1 MMSKNVV
8 IIGAGGH
15 GRVVADTI
23 TLCGDNVVG
32 FLDDNALSDDKIKV
46 IGKNSDAC
54 KYCDGETYLFVAIGN
69 CKVRKE
75 IMESLPD
82 AKWYTVIHPSAV
94 VSPSAVIGEGAC
106 VLPNAV
112 VNNSAVIGKGVVV
125 NSGAIVDHDNIIGNY
140 SLLAC
145 GAHLPGSVSVGECCW
160 VGVGSTIS
168 NNISICGNV
177 RLEAGT
183 VVVEDIREEGTY
195 MGVPAKKI
203 K

>member
-1 MMSKNVV
+1 MSRNVV

-23 TLCGDNVVG
+23 VLCGDKVVG
-32 FLDDNALSDDKIKV
+32 FLDDNAQSDEYMKI
-46 IGKNSDAC
+46 IGKNTDAH
-54 KYCDGETYLFVAIGN
+54 KYCDGETYIFVAIGN
-69 CKVRKE
+69 CKVRKA

-82 AKWYTVIHPSAV
+82 AKWYTAIHPSAV
-94 VSPSAVIGEGAC
+94 VSPSAKIGEGSC

-125 NSGAIVDHDNIIGNY
+125 NTGATVDHDNVIGDY

-145 GAHLPGSVSVGECCW
+145 GVHLAGTVSVGECTW

-168 NNISICGNV
+168 NNISVGDNV

-183 VVVEDIREEGTY
+183 VVVEDINEEGTY
-195 MGVPAKKI
+195 SGVPAGKI
-203 K
+203 R

>member
-1 MMSKNVV
+1 MNRNVV

-23 TLCGDNVVG
+23 ELSGDKVIG
-32 FLDDNALSDDKIKV
+32 FLDDNAQSDEKLNI
-46 IGKNSDAC
+46 IGKNADAY

-69 CKVRKE
+69 CKVRKD
-75 IMESLPD
+75 IMDKLPN
-82 AKWYTVIHPSAV
+82 AKWYTAIHPSAV
-94 VSPSAVIGEGAC
+94 ISPSAIIGKGSC

-125 NSGAIVDHDNIIGNY
+125 NTGATVDHDNVIGDY

-145 GAHLPGSVSVGECCW
+145 GVHLAGTVSVGECTW
-160 VGVGSTIS
+160 VGVGTTIS
-168 NNISICGNV
+168 NNVSVCDNV

-183 VVVEDIREEGTY
+183 VVIEDITEEGTY
-195 MGVPAKKI
+195 IGVPSRKI

>member
-1 MMSKNVV
+1 MNKNVV

-32 FLDDNALSDDKIKV
+32 FLDDNAKSDEKMNV
-46 IGKNSDAC
+46 IGKNADAH

-69 CKVRKE
+69 CKVRKD

-82 AKWYTVIHPSAV
+82 AKWYTAIHPSAV
-94 VSPSAVIGEGAC
+94 VSPFAIIGEGSC

-125 NSGAIVDHDNIIGNY
+125 NTGATVDHDNIVGDY

-145 GAHLPGSVSVGECCW
+145 GAHLAGTVSVGECTW

-168 NNISICGNV
+168 NNVSVCGNV

-183 VVVEDIREEGTY
+183 VIVEDIKEEGTY
-195 MGVPAKKI
+195 IGVPARKI

>member
-1 MMSKNVV
+1 MSKNVV

-15 GRVVADTI
+15 GRVVADAI
-23 TLCGDNVVG
+23 KLCGDNLVG
-32 FLDDNALSDDKIKV
+32 FLDDNASSNDNIKI
-46 IGKNSDAC
+46 IGKNADAH
-54 KYCDGETYLFVAIGN
+54 KYCNGDTYLFVAIGN

-82 AKWYTVIHPSAV
+82 AKWYTAIHPSSV
-94 VSPSAVIGEGAC
+94 ISPFVAIGEGSC

-125 NSGAIVDHDNIIGNY
+125 NTGAIVDHDNTIGDY

-145 GAHLPGSVSVGECCW
+145 GAHLAGTVSVGECAW

-168 NNISICGNV
+168 NNISVCANV

-183 VVVEDIREEGTY
+183 VVIEDIKEEGIY
-195 MGVPAKKI
+195 MGVPARKI

>member
-1 MMSKNVV
+1 MSKNVV

-23 TLCGDNVVG
+23 TLCGDKVVG
-32 FLDDNALSDDKIKV
+32 FLDDNAQSDENMKV
-46 IGKNSDAC
+46 IGKKADAH

-82 AKWYTVIHPSAV
+82 AKWYIAIHPSAV
-94 VSPSAVIGEGAC
+94 VSPSAKIGEGSC
-106 VLPNAV
+106 VLPNAA
-112 VNNSAVIGKGVVV
+112 VNNSAEIGKGVVV
-125 NSGAIVDHDNIIGNY
+125 NTGAAVDHDNVIGDY

-145 GAHLPGSVSVGECCW
+145 GAHLAGTVSVGECTW
-160 VGVGSTIS
+160 IGVGSTIS
-168 NNISICGNV
+168 NNIVVCNNV

-183 VVVEDIREEGTY
+183 VVIENITEEGTY
-195 MGVPAKKI
+195 LGNPAKKVR
-203 K
+203 